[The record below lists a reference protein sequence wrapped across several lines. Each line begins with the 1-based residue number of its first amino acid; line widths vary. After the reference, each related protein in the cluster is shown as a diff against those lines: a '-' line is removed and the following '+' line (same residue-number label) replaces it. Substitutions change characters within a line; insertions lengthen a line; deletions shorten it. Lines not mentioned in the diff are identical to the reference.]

1 MGNQNYTTTILVDQT
16 PKEVFKAVNNV
27 RGWWIDE
34 IDGQSEKLNDEFSV
48 LFYDGVHYSK
58 QKLVEF
64 VPDKKVVWLV
74 TESKLNFI
82 EDENEW
88 TGTKISFEIS
98 AIGNKTQLQFTH
110 YGLRPDIEC
119 YKDCSNAWGGYIKN
133 SLFDLI
139 TKGQGE
145 PTPMNAR
152 L

>member
-1 MGNQNYTTTILVDQT
+1 MGNQNYTATILVDQT
-16 PKEVFKAVNNV
+16 PKEVFKAINNV
-27 RGWWIDE
+27 RGWWIDD

-82 EDENEW
+82 EDESEW

-98 AIGNKTQLQFTH
+98 TIGNKTQLQFTH
-110 YGLRPDIEC
+110 HGLRPDIEC
-119 YKDCSNAWGGYIKN
+119 YKDCSNAWGGYIKK

-145 PTPMNAR
+145 PTPVNAK